1 MGEPQSIPAA
11 PGNLNTVVVPTRAF
25 NEVKT
30 VSLEFVG
37 DHALLKDNV
46 SDWANT
52 GTVFPKPEFTFG
64 KASAPV
70 SRTRNKRLSVQVELE
85 VWPYDAP
92 MLDCTIKGT
101 ASWGQTFET
110 KFPLKGGKQPV
121 ILESAENLPDKITR
135 LTGEIVWVVNN
146 GVDGDIQSTASWGH
160 EVFVTM
166 DTPLTDKELARPEDG
181 VTLKRMRKAMG
192 WVEPVGSLKPHEILA
207 GVRENFSGYRLNETK
222 FMHDNHKDLHHPNYM
237 DQPSPLGG
245 AWPMADY
252 MGESGECQAQ
262 VRLQRAVLRELGV
275 PGEAKVYVVW
285 ADPSSQRGGLA
296 IEDDWESNPNAG
308 CNEERMVGFSQQY
321 AALVDGAVTVG
332 TIYPPSHMP
341 TPDGTTSPGL
351 NRYEACLRFTADGE
365 TKYYGGGAGVYK
377 DKDALLSAPTFWGL
391 IWVEEQGPY
400 DPNDKDSERYY
411 KVIEIV
417 RKY

>member
-1 MGEPQSIPAA
+1 MGDPQIIPAA

-70 SRTRNKRLSVQVELE
+70 SRTRNKRLSVRVELE

-101 ASWGQTFET
+101 AAWGQTFET

-121 ILESAENLPDKITR
+121 ILESTENLPDKITR
-135 LTGEIVWVVNN
+135 LTGDIAWVVNN
-146 GVDGDIQSTASWGH
+146 GVDGDIQATASWGH

-166 DTPLTDKELARPEDG
+166 DTPMTDKQGSRPEDG
-181 VTLKRMRKAMG
+181 VTLKRIRKAME
-192 WVEPVGSLKPHEILA
+192 WVEPIGSLKSHEILV
-207 GVRENFSGYRLNETK
+207 GVRKRFARGYRLNHSK
-222 FMHDNHKDLHHPNYM
+222 NVPDKYHHPNYM
-237 DQPSPLGG
+237 DQPSPVGG
-245 AWPMADY
+245 AWPMVDY
-252 MGESGECQAQ
+252 MDDSGECQAQ

-275 PGEAKVYVVW
+275 PGEAKIYVVW
-285 ADPSSQRGGLA
+285 AEPRVQEGKMAL
-296 IEDDWESNPNAG
+296 EEDWEVDGNAG
-308 CNEERMVGFSQQY
+308 LNERRQTLEGEQH
-321 AALVDGAVTVG
+321 ATLVDSPVIVG
-332 TIYPPSHMP
+332 KIYPPNHTEM
-341 TPDGTTSPGL
+341 PDGTVSPGL

-365 TKYYGGGAGVYK
+365 TKYYGGGAEVFK
-377 DKDALLSAPTFWGL
+377 DKDALLNAPTFWGL
-391 IWVEEQGPY
+391 VWVEYQPGGTDEG
-400 DPNDKDSERYY
+400 DPF
-411 KVIEIV
+411 KVVEIV